1 VTLARF
7 LFPMSLFVT
16 FEGVEGCGKTTQI
29 KLLAEAL
36 AARNGNVLSLREPG
50 GTSIGDQIRAVLH
63 DLRNHDMQPRAE
75 ILLYNAARAQIVEQR
90 IKPHLAAGGIVLCD
104 RFADSTIAYQGYG
117 RGLNLADVRH
127 IVAFATQNLKPDL
140 TLYLDIDVEAGLA
153 RRRTSGG
160 EWNRMDDQTLDF
172 YRRVHTGYVALM
184 AEEPQRWVSID
195 AAREVSE
202 VQREILDV
210 VQSRIVS

>member
-1 VTLARF
+1 
-7 LFPMSLFVT
+7 MSLFIT
-16 FEGVEGCGKTTQI
+16 FEGPEGCGKTTQI

-36 AARNGNVLSLREPG
+36 TARGCNVLSLREPG
-50 GTSIGDQIRAVLH
+50 GTSIGDQIREVLH
-63 DLRNHDMQPRAE
+63 DLRNTEMHARAE

-104 RFADSTIAYQGYG
+104 RFADSTLAYQGYG
-117 RGLNLADVRH
+117 RGLDLADVRH

-153 RRRTSGG
+153 RRRTGG
-160 EWNRMDDQTLDF
+160 EWNRMDDQTVEF
-172 YRRVHTGYVALM
+172 YRRVSEGYQALM

-195 AAREVSE
+195 AARGVAEI
-202 VQREILDV
+202 QRDIWAIVESRV
-210 VQSRIVS
+210 VL

>member
-1 VTLARF
+1 
-7 LFPMSLFVT
+7 MSLFIT
-16 FEGVEGCGKTTQI
+16 FEGPEGCGKTTQI

-36 AARNGNVLSLREPG
+36 TARGANVLSLREPG
-50 GTSIGDQIRAVLH
+50 GTSIGDQIREVLH
-63 DLRNHDMQPRAE
+63 DLRNTEMHARAE

-104 RFADSTIAYQGYG
+104 RFADSTLAYQGHG
-117 RGLNLADVRH
+117 RGLDLADVRH

-153 RRRTSGG
+153 RRRTGG
-160 EWNRMDDQTLDF
+160 EWNRMDDQTVEF
-172 YRRVHTGYVALM
+172 YRRVSEGYRALM

-195 AAREVSE
+195 AARDVAQI
-202 VQREILDV
+202 QRDIWAIVESRV
-210 VQSRIVS
+210 VL